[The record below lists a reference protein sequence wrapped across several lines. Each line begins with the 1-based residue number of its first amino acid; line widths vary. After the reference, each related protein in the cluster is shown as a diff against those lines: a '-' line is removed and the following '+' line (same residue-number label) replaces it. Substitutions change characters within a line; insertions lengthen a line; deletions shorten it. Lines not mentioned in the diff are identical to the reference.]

1 MQFFPNLLAKAGGN
15 SFTRTALPLDEPA
28 RRHLSLVVATIPA
41 NAAFPLHMHPK
52 SEDAFVVISGSGHL
66 VGSEGTR
73 SISGLDAVWV
83 PPGNAH
89 GLTTGHE
96 GILEIGCQVPPD
108 ELPIEVPAGRYTPSH
123 REAVVASIKP
133 PGRISS
139 GPSWST
145 VFPASHEQA
154 LRLFSASLS
163 RSDELLPPPGAS
175 ASVIIVVR
183 GAAQFGAHTL
193 RALGVAVYAHESQAS
208 IRAQENDTLL
218 VSLLAF
224 PECHAIRPP
233 SNASEPTAAPAGELP

>member
-15 SFTRTALPLDEPA
+15 SFTRTTLPLDGPVG
-28 RRHLSLVVATIPA
+28 RHLSLVVAAIPA

-66 VGSEGTR
+66 VGAESTR
-73 SISGLDAVWV
+73 SISSLDAVWV

-108 ELPIEVPAGRYTPSH
+108 HVAIEVSAGQHTPSP
-123 REAVVASIKP
+123 RQAVIASIKP
-133 PGRISS
+133 RERIS
-139 GPSWST
+139 GEPSWST
-145 VFPASHEQA
+145 VFPASHEKA
-154 LRLFSASLS
+154 LQLLSASMS
-163 RSDELLPPPGAS
+163 RSDELLLPCGARAS
-175 ASVIIVVR
+175 AIIVVR

-193 RALGVAVYAHESQAS
+193 RALGVAVYAHESLAS

-224 PECHAIRPP
+224 PEVSP
-233 SNASEPTAAPAGELP
+233 SNTAMEPTSGA

>member
-15 SFTRTALPLDEPA
+15 SFTRTTLPLDGPVG
-28 RRHLSLVVATIPA
+28 RHLSLVVAAIPA

-66 VGSEGTR
+66 VGSENTR

-89 GLTTGHE
+89 GLTTGPE
-96 GILEIGCQVPPD
+96 GLLEIGCQVPPD
-108 ELPIEVPAGRYTPSH
+108 HVPIEVPAGQHTSPRQ
-123 REAVVASIKP
+123 AVIASIKP
-133 PGRISS
+133 RERIS
-139 GPSWST
+139 GKPSWST

-154 LRLFSASLS
+154 LQLLSASLS
-163 RSDELLPPPGAS
+163 RSDELLPPSGAS
-175 ASVIIVVR
+175 ASAIIVIR

-193 RALGVAVYAHESQAS
+193 RALGVAVYADESSVS

-224 PECHAIRPP
+224 PEMSP
-233 SNASEPTAAPAGELP
+233 SNTAMEPTSGA